1 MSGKTLPAD
10 EIAQLQGLLRMD
22 TRPDLSGMLVE
33 ASTPSYLRTKER
45 ERLSV
50 RDQYASGSS
59 LTRAQMAVM
68 LDQQERTLATL
79 ERQGTQ
85 NQSVNIVNHIDARG
99 ASAGEASRIVQAIV
113 PQFRQAVVEAT
124 AETKRLSYGQ

>member
-1 MSGKTLPAD
+1 MRT
-10 EIAQLQGLLRMD
+10 D
-22 TRPDLSGMLVE
+22 TVP
-33 ASTPSYLRTKER
+33 YLAKKEE

-59 LTRAQMAVM
+59 IARAQMSAM
-68 LDQQERTLATL
+68 LARQERTLAAL

-85 NQSVNIVNHIDARG
+85 NQAVNNQAVNIVNHIDARG

-113 PQFRQAVVEAT
+113 PQFRQAVADAT